1 MTINTDRSV
10 VLSTPAA
17 PVSTALR
24 GTSGPARHAGRAAHD
39 AGVRRPSARLGLLA
53 SLLVLAGC
61 GSLAPAPQNPQAPVP
76 GEFAHARPASATG
89 QSADGQKAGPGNTA
103 VTSAAA
109 AADISWKQFFVSPAL
124 QQLIQT
130 ALDNNRDLRLA
141 ALNVE
146 RTQAAYRIQRA
157 DRLPSVNGS
166 FQLQRQP
173 SVLTGEQTSTLSLG
187 LGVTQYELDFFGRV
201 KNLTDAALASYM
213 ATEEAQ
219 RTAQINLVAG
229 VANAYLGLQSLDEQ
243 LALTRA
249 TLKTREESQKLTHLQ
264 YRNGAAS
271 DLDVKQADSLV
282 YTARTTLAQLQR
294 QRDTAYDALVLLLGQ
309 QPPAELLSVDT
320 HENHVELEEVPA
332 GLPSDLLT
340 RRPDIRQAELQL
352 RSAEANIGAARAAFF
367 PRITLTATAGM
378 GSSQL
383 DDLFNHGKFI
393 WTINPAAVLPIF
405 DYGRNRANL
414 DVARV
419 DQKIAITNYEKAIQT
434 AFSEVSD
441 ALANRRGL
449 IEQLD
454 AQKSLVKTEGERLEL
469 ANLRYR
475 SGVSS
480 YFDVLDAQRSHFTAQ
495 QSLISARAEQRQNLV
510 ELYKVLGGG
519 WK

>member
-1 MTINTDRSV
+1 M
-10 VLSTPAA
+10 
-17 PVSTALR
+17 
-24 GTSGPARHAGRAAHD
+24 
-39 AGVRRPSARLGLLA
+39 
-53 SLLVLAGC
+53 
-61 GSLAPAPQNPQAPVP
+61 
-76 GEFAHARPASATG
+76 
-89 QSADGQKAGPGNTA
+89 
-103 VTSAAA
+103 
-109 AADISWKQFFVSPAL
+109 
-124 QQLIQT
+124 
-130 ALDNNRDLRLA
+130 
-141 ALNVE
+141 
-146 RTQAAYRIQRA
+146 
-157 DRLPSVNGS
+157 
-166 FQLQRQP
+166 
-173 SVLTGEQTSTLSLG
+173 
-187 LGVTQYELDFFGRV
+187 
-201 KNLTDAALASYM
+201 
-213 ATEEAQ
+213 
-219 RTAQINLVAG
+219 
-229 VANAYLGLQSLDEQ
+229 
-243 LALTRA
+243 
-249 TLKTREESQKLTHLQ
+249 
-264 YRNGAAS
+264 
-271 DLDVKQADSLV
+271 
-282 YTARTTLAQLQR
+282 
-294 QRDTAYDALVLLLGQ
+294 
-309 QPPAELLSVDT
+309 
-320 HENHVELEEVPA
+320 ELEEVPA

-434 AFSEVSD
+434 AFYEVSD

-469 ANLRYR
+469 ANLRYK